1 MWSKSLKPQQQSY
14 STYKREM
21 MAIQL
26 GMRRFNPDFNGRH
39 LIAFSDH
46 KPIIHSFKSNDL
58 QSHDPQ
64 ALNAINDI
72 SQWTSDIRYKVGK
85 NIPVADWLNR
95 PEGCPIGKAY
105 DVTAEE
111 LSKIEVEYPN
121 LHENQDIQYG
131 SPDLTLAA
139 LEKGPWRL

>member
-1 MWSKSLKPQQQSY
+1 MFLLPFGSKKPC
-14 STYKREM
+14 YKYCLTGV
-21 MAIQL
+21 AVKW
-26 GMRRFNPDFNGRH
+26 
-39 LIAFSDH
+39 ASC
-46 KPIIHSFKSNDL
+46 
-58 QSHDPQ
+58 
-64 ALNAINDI
+64 
-72 SQWTSDIRYKVGK
+72 IRYKVGK

-121 LHENQDIQYG
+121 LHENQDIQYV